1 MLLFSEEGIA
11 ANLKIRDVELS
22 LSGSSLS
29 VNCKLSWDNSWR
41 DNYNWDAVWIFAKV
55 SQGGVWKPLLLESSG
70 HQVDD
75 LSYSLGSSENGAV
88 GMFIFR
94 PGVSSGN
101 VENISCRLLF
111 KDSGIT
117 QEMLDAGE
125 GAVLLQGIEMV
136 YIPWGKFKMG
146 DGSSVNS
153 LAGEITELNT
163 LSSTFPNGYK
173 GFYMM
178 KYELSQEQYVTF
190 LNSLTLAEQT
200 ALLGNLTALNEGD
213 YVFGAPDRVSQRNGI
228 VLYKRNG
235 ISGKMF
241 FACNYNRRPALSL
254 SEDVNQSDDGQN
266 IACNFVGITDL
277 SGYAS
282 WSGLRPMSEYEYEKA
297 CRGVGVNSVS
307 GEYAW
312 NRNTGATKGS
322 GLLNEGR
329 EDEYVSSGNVNYGNG
344 FPGPVRCGAFGSGGT
359 DQIGSGAG
367 YWGVMELSGN
377 LRELCCNN
385 NSLESFDRE
394 VHGKGIYNPGMWSST
409 SSGHWCSRGG
419 GYSSDLSQLQVSD
432 RSDIVTSSARQP
444 YFGLRCVRT
453 FEPSHVGLNPGS
465 IAGEGRVVCA
475 CEGKIVITNKIHA
488 SITGIEN
495 SLPITYKWYVNNVEQ
510 RGAYEEDFTYI
521 LPVNLTGVQN
531 YTFIRKAFSGI
542 GEETTSVT
550 VVVAGNPFDTPEQTF
565 TNSGSSN
572 TLQVVNK
579 WNSTIPQKWMILTS
593 DKGTLTISNIGLI
606 SGLNQTICGG
616 AGIVVQAE
624 CLGGSGCRYT
634 KIIRETGTRNFYADG
649 KVFLLSGT
657 YTFNSYGGEGGY
669 GKNSDGTYKSG
680 RPGGYAYGQKKYLS
694 LVTCSFNIG
703 GRGVSASGIY
713 GGAGGTSVYGAGG
726 AGGNGTTSGNRCP
739 GGGGGGATA
748 IYLENILALVAGG
761 GGGGNGGTDASAY
774 GGVGGGSGSSL
785 TAWNKNQDVSVCG
798 GCTGSTRGGSGASG
812 HVAGGGG
819 GGGYN
824 GGSGGLSATVT
835 QWKKKRATGGGG
847 GSGYVRSGYFSGSGM
862 SNGSNYSY
870 GYVRITIN

>member
-453 FEPSHVGLNPGS
+453 YEPSHVGLNPGS
-465 IAGEGRVVCA
+465 ISGPTGQVTA
-475 CEGKIVITNKIHA
+475 CLNESVTITLGNGNEA
-488 SITGIEN
+488 TITGIEN
-495 SLPITYKWYVNNVEQ
+495 SLPIRYKWYVNNSELIGEQ
-510 RGAYEEDFTYI
+510 GPSLEYDFIPTTYGN
-521 LPVNLTGVQN
+521 LNLTFV
-531 YTFIRKAFSGI
+531 RKAFSGV
-542 GEETTSVT
+542 GEASV
-550 VVVAGNPFDTPEQTF
+550 
-565 TNSGSSN
+565 SY
-572 TLQVVNK
+572 VVNVFVRTASFTFNRTSGGIDVCDNVTNITASPVQSGTPMTYQWT
-579 WNSTIPQKWMILTS
+579 WNGKVLGTGATYTPTRAHFNNIDGNYTVLCTSSIGGCVSKATANVNISIVSGFCCGRDSWTDTRDRQVYTTLKFGSQCWMGRNINYASS
-593 DKGTLTISNIGLI
+593 DRYCYGNNTANCDTYGGYYTWGTAQSICP
-606 SGLNQTICGG
+606 SGWKVASKSEWEYLLNNYMNWGSYGWQTIT
-616 AGIVVQAE
+616 
-624 CLGGSGCRYT
+624 SSP
-634 KIIRETGTRNFYADG
+634 FYA
-649 KVFLLSGT
+649 K
-657 YTFNSYGGEGGY
+657 
-669 GKNSDGTYKSG
+669 
-680 RPGGYAYGQKKYLS
+680 
-694 LVTCSFNIG
+694 
-703 GRGVSASGIY
+703 Y
-713 GGAGGTSVYGAGG
+713 GGAYSWGDKKWVGR
-726 AGGNGTTSGNRCP
+726 GTT
-739 GGGGGGATA
+739 
-748 IYLENILALVAGG
+748 
-761 GGGGNGGTDASAY
+761 AY
-774 GGVGGGSGSSL
+774 FWTSSYPNGSGSISY
-785 TAWNKNQDVSVCG
+785 TVAVTYNKSIVIG
-798 GCTGSTRGGSGASG
+798 
-812 HVAGGGG
+812 
-819 GGGYN
+819 N
-824 GGSGGLSATVT
+824 GNDNSRRNVRCM
-835 QWKKKRATGGGG
+835 KK
-847 GSGYVRSGYFSGSGM
+847 
-862 SNGSNYSY
+862 
-870 GYVRITIN
+870 